1 MSMNVIAYDNLKIS
15 TFELEYL
22 KELKITNEINN
33 HATLELVGVLP
44 AHKGEKDLYSTEEKT
59 PIDVY
64 YTDNNGRKKSI
75 FNGVISKVKVT
86 VTKGVY
92 YLYVKANSYTYLMDI
107 TKRNGSFQNIKITSH
122 ELINKVM
129 SKYSKSDVIINVPNK
144 PIGELVLQYNE
155 TDWEFLKRFISRYN
169 EGMLPEIQVPNIK
182 YYIGPEKNTVEEKI
196 EIQSY
201 TVYKQLDVFNDMKKN
216 YLSDA
221 KETDYIVYEIQT
233 PNILKLGS
241 KINFKNSSF
250 YVASCKQELINGV
263 LCNTYKIQGKNGL
276 RQKTLFNMEIV
287 GASLDGKVIDVK
299 RDKLKIK
306 LDIDEKENKENSY
319 WFPYSTMSAS
329 PDGSGWYCMPE
340 IDDTVRVYLPTKN
353 EKEAFAISSVSGYD
367 GGGGNDR
374 MGDPN
379 NKYIRTKDDKE
390 VKFTPQGIEINSNSG
405 QAVVK
410 LNEDGS
416 ISIIGR
422 NSVNITAQET
432 INVRAGKT
440 LTISA
445 KDSVS
450 ISCDKGGSVTL
461 AESGDILLKGTEVK
475 NN

>member
-1 MSMNVIAYDNLKIS
+1 MSMNVIAYDNLRIS
-15 TFELEYL
+15 TFDLEYL

-33 HATLELVGVLP
+33 HATLELIGILP
-44 AHKGEKDLYSTEEKT
+44 SDKGEEDLYSTEEET

-64 YTDNNGRKKSI
+64 YIDNGEKKSI

-86 VTKGVY
+86 VTKEVY
-92 YLYVKANSYTYLMDI
+92 YLYVKAYSNTYLMDI
-107 TKRNGSFQNIKITSH
+107 TKRSGSFQNIKMSSH

-129 SKYSKSDVIINVPNK
+129 SRYSKSDVIINIPNK
-144 PIGELVLQYNE
+144 PIGELVVQYNE
-155 TDWEFLKRFISRYN
+155 TDWEFLKRFVSRYN
-169 EGMLPEIQVPNIK
+169 AGILPEIHVPNTK
-182 YYIGPEKNTVEEKI
+182 CYIGAEKNSKEEKVDV
-196 EIQSY
+196 QSY
-201 TVYKQLDVFNDMKKN
+201 TVYKQLDVFNLMKKN

-221 KETDYIVYEIQT
+221 VESDYVIYEIQT

-241 KINFKNSSF
+241 RVNFKNSVF
-250 YVASCKQELINGV
+250 YVGACNEELINGV
-263 LCNTYKIQGKNGL
+263 LCNTYKAQKLNGL
-276 RQKTLFNMEIV
+276 RQKQLFNMEIV
-287 GASLDGKVIDVK
+287 GASLDGQVIDVK

-306 LDIDEKENKENSY
+306 LDIDENQSKESAY

-340 IDDTVRVYLPTKN
+340 INDTVRVYLPTKN
-353 EKEAFAISSVSGYD
+353 EKEAFAISSVSNYD
-367 GGGGNDR
+367 GAGGSDR
-374 MGDPN
+374 MEDPS

-390 VKFTPQGIEINSNSG
+390 MRFTPQGIEINSNSG

-422 NSVNITAQET
+422 NTVNITAQET
-432 INVRAGKT
+432 INIRAEKT
-440 LTISA
+440 LTVTA
-445 KDSVS
+445 KESVAL
-450 ISCDKGGSVTL
+450 SCDKGGSITL